1 MKPISLTISAFG
13 PFCKSMTLNFED
25 LKEHNLFL
33 IAGPTGAGKT
43 TILDAMVFALFGETS
58 GGLRSGQT
66 MRSDYADEA
75 TPTVVEFTFSIGEQK
90 YRIERQ
96 PKQELK
102 KRRGSGTRW
111 YEATAILWIWQD
123 DGWQEYSS
131 RSTEISNKIQEI
143 LGFRVNQFLQVVLL
157 PQGEFRKLLVAN
169 TAEREALMHSLFKTD
184 IFKRLQEELKA
195 EYDQVVASA
204 KTVIDRQQYLLQSE
218 QVDSYKG
225 LKDALTERKQG
236 LSESETQLTTL
247 KQNYEDVT
255 KAYDNNVKREQLS
268 NELKVLQAQE
278 SELIAKQDG
287 MNEVATIVKQLTAY
301 EPIVLHK
308 KRLNELSVEED
319 SLHKELS
326 NLAESLQSILAEQ
339 AKLADEHAQL
349 QQREETRK
357 AYETVLQEAVKIQ
370 QKIGEAEILDR
381 ELATD
386 KATLKSEESK
396 LNAKRSDLE
405 NRRTM
410 VNEMEQTVA
419 TLRDETAREGAL
431 LNEQTLWKDALRYVE
446 AIQQALTQLQKADSD
461 LQRAKLALV
470 ESQTK
475 ELQAKS
481 ELQLARAQAVQ
492 QQAAHLAEHLEAGM
506 ACPVCGSTEHPYKAT
521 YVDDFNADLL
531 EEKEKSH
538 EAAVR
543 RVSAAEVDVE
553 SATKQQELRTQ
564 ELESTVRAYTDWQA
578 QQDFKELQTYKES
591 DDWNRLALEF
601 EEHRDAV
608 EPVLKQ
614 IHVKQNQLQRTESQL
629 TENRNLLNDAEQAVT
644 EGQNAYT
651 DRAKELAVKQTRFDV
666 LQSELPKGDLD
677 AWQADLN
684 EKEDWLTTH
693 NKALDDNEGAR
704 LKNSRAESACTA
716 DTQNKNQRIAKVQE
730 ELQHT
735 AALYE
740 EALGKASLSEAR
752 MSELNNFIDKKEEL
766 EQQLK
771 TYNDDCVKVK
781 TQLKNNEDALQA
793 LPPVDAAATA
803 ERKQA
808 VTEQYE
814 AALQDLAVQGE
825 RINKLEQTI
834 NEYDELVQNNME
846 ITKKSDFLYRLSDM
860 ANGGQTGLRGVTFE
874 LYVLGAILEEVV
886 NAANLRLR
894 QMSRSR
900 YELQRTAV
908 EGLGRGH
915 RGLDLSVLDNY
926 TGVAR
931 PANTLSG
938 GETFLASLSLAMGLA
953 DVIQAYAGGI
963 HLDTIFIDEG
973 FGTLDPDSLDI
984 AMESLVELQASG
996 RLVGIISHVP
1006 ELRARISAHLEVQ
1019 PVEQG
1024 SVAKFVVP

>member
-13 PFCKSMTLNFED
+13 PFCNSMTLDFSD

-66 MRSDYADEA
+66 MRSDYADET

-90 YRIERQ
+90 YRIERR

-102 KRRGSGTRW
+102 KLRGSGTRW
-111 YEATAILWIWQD
+111 FEATAILWIWQD
-123 DGWQEYSS
+123 DKWQEYSS

-184 IFKRLQEELKA
+184 VFKRLQDVLKD
-195 EYDQVVASA
+195 EYEQVQASS

-225 LKDALTERKQG
+225 LKDALTEREH
-236 LSESETQLTTL
+236 LLIDSETQLVAL
-247 KQNYEDVT
+247 KQEYEAVI
-255 KAYDNNVKREQLS
+255 KAYENNAKREQLS
-268 NELKVLQAQE
+268 RELQAFKE
-278 SELIAKQDG
+278 KEAALIAKQTH
-287 MNEVATIVKQLTAY
+287 MNEVAAIVKQLLAY

-308 KRLNELSVEED
+308 KRLQDLKTEED

-326 NLAESLQSILAEQ
+326 DLADSMQHILTEQSKLATEYKQLQEAEQ
-339 AKLADEHAQL
+339 
-349 QQREETRK
+349 TRK
-357 AYETVLQEAVKIQ
+357 AYEAVLQEAAKIQ
-370 QKIGEAEILDR
+370 QKIAEADLLDR
-381 ELATD
+381 ELTTD
-386 KATLKSEESK
+386 KAKLKAEENTLM
-396 LNAKRSDLE
+396 AKKADLE

-419 TLRDETAREGAL
+419 SLRDETVREGAL
-431 LNEQTLWKDALRYVE
+431 LNEQTLWKEGLRHVE
-446 AIQQALTQLQKADSD
+446 AVQQALAQLQKADNE
-461 LQRAKLALV
+461 LQQAKLSLV
-470 ESQTK
+470 EKQMK
-475 ELQAKS
+475 EIQAKS
-481 ELQLARAQAVQ
+481 ELQLVRAQVVQ

-506 ACPVCGSTEHPYKAT
+506 ACPVCGSLEHPHKAN

-531 EEKEKSH
+531 AEREKFH
-538 EAAVR
+538 EAALR
-543 RVSAAEVDVE
+543 RVSAAEADVE
-553 SATKQQELRTQ
+553 SATKLQASRT
-564 ELESTVRAYTDWQA
+564 EEMEKAVHAYTTWQD
-578 QQDFKELQTYKES
+578 QQNAECLQGYKDSHEWS
-591 DDWNRLALEF
+591 RLALEF
-601 EEHRDAV
+601 KERRDEV
-608 EPVLKQ
+608 EPILKE
-614 IHVKQNQLQRTESQL
+614 IRVKRDQLQRTENQL
-629 TENRNLLNDAEQAVT
+629 ADGRNLLKDAEQAVT
-644 EGQNAYT
+644 DGQNAYS
-651 DRAKELAVKQTRFDV
+651 DREKKLAVKQTRFEV
-666 LQSELPKGDLD
+666 LQSELPEGDLD

-684 EKEDWLTTH
+684 DKEAWVNKH
-693 NKALDDNEGAR
+693 NKALKDNEAAR
-704 LKNSRAESACTA
+704 LKNSSAESSCNT
-716 DTQNKNQRIAKVQE
+716 DRQNKNQRLAKVQE
-730 ELQHT
+730 ESQQT
-735 AALYE
+735 VALYE
-740 EALGKASLSEAR
+740 DALAKASLSEAR
-752 MSELNNFIDKKEEL
+752 MSELNNYINKKDEMEG
-766 EQQLK
+766 QLK
-771 TYNDDCVKVK
+771 SYDNDCVKVK
-781 TQLKNNEDALQA
+781 TQIKNNEDSLEA
-793 LPPVDAAATA
+793 LPPVDATATV

-808 VTEQYE
+808 VTGQYE
-814 AALQDLAVQGE
+814 TALQDLAVQGE
-825 RINKLEQTI
+825 RINKLKQTI
-834 NEYDELVQNNME
+834 NEYDELVQNNEE
-846 ITKKSDFLYRLSDM
+846 ITKKRDFLYRLSDM

-1006 ELRARISAHLEVQ
+1006 ELRSRIPAHLEVQ